1 MWTAVL
7 TAAYGLTLPH
17 LYQEGRYLMPVL
29 PFLVL
34 LCVKGVQMIARWAGG
49 QIPVLAREVWRKPLT
64 ALLLVGVLLSSSFGF
79 LSQADTFAALT
90 QYIGQRQVRTA
101 RWIAQNLPAD
111 AVVGTHDIGAIGYYS
126 GRRVV
131 DMVGLVSPGMI
142 RHIGDFDG
150 LGRFLASQGVTHLAV
165 LRNWFEVSSQTPLF
179 TTGEEAPEIMEV
191 FAYVPHRTRF
201 ILQEVSHAEMA
212 AAGMLAAGRGAEA
225 AALMERAAQVEPA
238 CARVRFLAG
247 LAEASARPRR
257 SRCVVVPGGPPA
269 ATRSPGGEDRTRG
282 TPEVPG
288 DHEGFIDNAGAAVMM
303 GRKGIVFVALGFM
316 VILLLSGAAVI
327 GWMAFGPNTFEE
339 PAVRMLYVS
348 RGEPFSRIVDSL
360 AASGI
365 IRSRR
370 AFVLTAKLFGGSSAI
385 KVGKYVLRSGVS
397 NHRIMAMLV
406 SGRDAEAI
414 RVLVPPGTTARVQA
428 RLFARELG
436 CDSARIM
443 TLFADRS
450 FGASLGVDAPTLEG
464 YLLPETYDFEWNQDE
479 EYVLRSMVEQFHR
492 FYTDSLRAREKELG
506 WTTRQVLTMASIIQ
520 GESRLPEE
528 LRIISGV
535 YHNRLRKRM
544 PMQAD
549 PTIQYIIPDGP
560 RRLYYEDLRIDDP
573 YNTYR
578 YAGLPPGPV
587 NSPGRE
593 AILAALF
600 PQSNAYLYFV
610 ANGQGGHRFAGS
622 YEAHLRNV
630 RLYRRHRAVSGVGIR
645 HAGEITMA
653 AGNHLLTTTHHGRVS
668 HQQHMTPTAICT
680 STGHNTSGGSGVPG
694 LQESRSGRSG
704 WGGQDGRDGQWNGR
718 IGPLAGFQGFSHAV
732 AAGALAAGIHH
743 RRVCGPGPA
752 SGRSAGQRRAPG
764 HPLVPRH

>member
-1 MWTAVL
+1 
-7 TAAYGLTLPH
+7 
-17 LYQEGRYLMPVL
+17 
-29 PFLVL
+29 
-34 LCVKGVQMIARWAGG
+34 
-49 QIPVLAREVWRKPLT
+49 
-64 ALLLVGVLLSSSFGF
+64 
-79 LSQADTFAALT
+79 
-90 QYIGQRQVRTA
+90 
-101 RWIAQNLPAD
+101 
-111 AVVGTHDIGAIGYYS
+111 
-126 GRRVV
+126 
-131 DMVGLVSPGMI
+131 
-142 RHIGDFDG
+142 
-150 LGRFLASQGVTHLAV
+150 
-165 LRNWFEVSSQTPLF
+165 
-179 TTGEEAPEIMEV
+179 
-191 FAYVPHRTRF
+191 
-201 ILQEVSHAEMA
+201 
-212 AAGMLAAGRGAEA
+212 
-225 AALMERAAQVEPA
+225 
-238 CARVRFLAG
+238 
-247 LAEASARPRR
+247 
-257 SRCVVVPGGPPA
+257 
-269 ATRSPGGEDRTRG
+269 
-282 TPEVPG
+282 
-288 DHEGFIDNAGAAVMM
+288 MM

-327 GWMAFGPNTFEE
+327 GWMAFGPNRFEE

-370 AFVLTAKLFGGSSAI
+370 AFVLTAKLFGGTSAI

-414 RVLVPPGTTARVQA
+414 RVLVPPGTTARLQA

-492 FYTDSLRAREKELG
+492 FYTDSLRTREKELR
-506 WTTRQVLTMASIIQ
+506 WTTRQVLTMASIVQ

-535 YHNRLRKRM
+535 YHNRLRKGM

-560 RRLYYEDLRIDDP
+560 RRLLYEDLKINDR

-630 RLYRRHRAVSGVGIR
+630 RLYRRHRAVSG
-645 HAGEITMA
+645 
-653 AGNHLLTTTHHGRVS
+653 
-668 HQQHMTPTAICT
+668 
-680 STGHNTSGGSGVPG
+680 SGSVT
-694 LQESRSGRSG
+694 
-704 WGGQDGRDGQWNGR
+704 
-718 IGPLAGFQGFSHAV
+718 QGK
-732 AAGALAAGIHH
+732 
-743 RRVCGPGPA
+743 
-752 SGRSAGQRRAPG
+752 
-764 HPLVPRH
+764 